1 MIYSKESAM
10 HTEQYSHTAFGVRRR
25 IVALAW
31 LIAISTGLWAQ
42 TPSIDSASPASTSQ
56 AAAFHYI
63 NIDTGRT
70 QGLFTKEPV
79 YQRAIMLAKPTPD
92 SDTALLFFRGWP
104 GIWRYNEKTDASRT
118 SPRGQ
123 LMRDVYAKAGI
134 TFVSVDCPT
143 DEWGAEVRPGVVV
156 SGPPPG
162 CLDNYRQS
170 PQHADDVRQVMQVL
184 RQEHGIRHFYIYGHS
199 FGTIS
204 SRWLAKHLD
213 KEIAGAIHSAS
224 INGPNLRAGYSVSGF
239 NYASLTAPQ
248 LHIHHE
254 NDACRS
260 NPYAAVKAYAG
271 DKLVTVRGGLAQG
284 DPCGGGHLHSFE
296 GRDAEVAQVIA
307 DWVLRRKLDPV
318 VGQ

>member
-1 MIYSKESAM
+1 MLTQKTFNA
-10 HTEQYSHTAFGVRRR
+10 RRR
-25 IVALAW
+25 IQRIAHWALLGTVSICMNA
-31 LIAISTGLWAQ
+31 WAQ
-42 TPSIDSASPASTSQ
+42 TSRPDSTSSEATSHASTPQ

-63 NIDTGRT
+63 SIDTGRT

-79 YQRAIMLAKPTPD
+79 YQRAIMLAKPKPD

-104 GIWRYNEKTDASRT
+104 GIWRFNEKTDATRT

-123 LMRDVYAKAGI
+123 LMRDVYAKEGI

-143 DEWGAEVRPGVVV
+143 DQWGTEVRPTAFI
-156 SGPPPG
+156 SGPPPS

-170 PQHADDVRQVMQVL
+170 PQHADDVRKVMQVL
-184 RQEHGIRHFYIYGHS
+184 REQHGIRHFYIYGHS

-213 KEIAGAIHSAS
+213 KEITGAIHSAS
-224 INGPNLRAGYSVSGF
+224 MNGQQNTRAGYSVIGF
-239 NYASLTAPQ
+239 DYASLTAPQ

-254 NDACRS
+254 NDACMS
-260 NPYAAVKAYAG
+260 TPYAAVKAYAG
-271 DKLVTVRGGLAQG
+271 NNLVTVRGGLAQG

-296 GRDAEVAQVIA
+296 GRDAEVAQAIA
-307 DWVLRRKLDPV
+307 DWVLHRKLEPV
-318 VGQ
+318 IGQ